1 MGNLNTS
8 KPNKEIN
15 NVNILPNISHELKN
29 TQLSFFKK
37 KQDQSFSLVKKE
49 NNHSNNFKMSNEN
62 NRYKLNKN
70 SISSQNL
77 NKKIVKQNL
86 KTSFKPLRI
95 LKKNITFHDKSMKNV
110 LGIIN
115 QSIKKKNIFDYL
127 ECLDFINKL

>member
-77 NKKIVKQNL
+77 NKN
-86 KTSFKPLRI
+86 FYRI
-95 LKKNITFHDKSMKNV
+95 KMDTKSRHTLTQAEKN
-110 LGIIN
+110 
-115 QSIKKKNIFDYL
+115 
-127 ECLDFINKL
+127 